1 MTARSCEEI
10 SKELEEMWSLRET
23 WQTPEQ
29 QLLTDP
35 KIDGLIERL
44 KRTCGPTY
52 EETFRRCSLGS
63 RLEISR
69 RSDPKSNLIHPNF
82 CLN

>member
-35 KIDGLIERL
+35 KIEGLIERL
-44 KRTCGPTY
+44 KWTCGPT
-52 EETFRRCSLGS
+52 TK
-63 RLEISR
+63 RLSGAA
-69 RSDPKSNLIHPNF
+69 RSAQDLKSVEDPTLRVI
-82 CLN
+82 